1 MTDFE
6 FIFVFY
12 ALLLGLSMVEL
23 LSALRVRHLL
33 AHLP

>member
-6 FIFVFY
+6 LIFVFY

-23 LSALRVRHLL
+23 LSALPVRYLL
-33 AHLP
+33 IYLL